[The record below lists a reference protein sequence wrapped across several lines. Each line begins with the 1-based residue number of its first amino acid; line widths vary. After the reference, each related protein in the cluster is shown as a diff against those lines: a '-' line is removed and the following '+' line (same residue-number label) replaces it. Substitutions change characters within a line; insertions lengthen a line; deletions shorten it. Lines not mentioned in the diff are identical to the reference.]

1 MRDQLVAH
9 DTPRVDVTLK
19 NKESMTPR
27 DWADLSLDQQNIV
40 LQCDLLQV
48 KMDIVQQGESVDLA
62 QATYFKMTILQ

>member
-9 DTPRVDVTLK
+9 DTPRADVTLK

-27 DWADLSLDQQNIV
+27 SWADPSLDQQEIV

-48 KMDIVQQGESVDLA
+48 KMDIVQRGE
-62 QATYFKMTILQ
+62 